1 MQTITGRN
9 LDYSTALAIV
19 QNENY
24 LSAADLSVLRKKRDL
39 VTMLYSFFFTN
50 DKRQNKGL
58 DTQHKDKQ
66 YNGTQHND
74 TRHKALIYDTLHTG
88 HST

>member
-39 VTMLYSFFFTN
+39 VTIL
-50 DKRQNKGL
+50 
-58 DTQHKDKQ
+58 
-66 YNGTQHND
+66 
-74 TRHKALIYDTLHTG
+74 
-88 HST
+88 